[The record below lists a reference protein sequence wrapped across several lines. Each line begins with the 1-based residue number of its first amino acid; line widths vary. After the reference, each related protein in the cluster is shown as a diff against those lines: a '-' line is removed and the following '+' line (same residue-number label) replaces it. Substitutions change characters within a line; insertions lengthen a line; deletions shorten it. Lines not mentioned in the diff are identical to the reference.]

1 MVRRSNEVY
10 STEVEK
16 KKKKKTTGTIR
27 NNFLCPE
34 NEVLNSYEGSL
45 LARFCNFL
53 KGFYWLDF
61 VIF

>member
-1 MVRRSNEVY
+1 VY
-10 STEVEK
+10 STEVE